1 MNRRIEDKVR
11 SLAAEVVAAKD
22 DQEQTR
28 KVHQLRG
35 SLRQYME
42 QLRVRL
48 SAYPFARERRVLND
62 VPPHDTGPENAGEP
76 TRPTNTVEITNATST
91 IQTKPNGKDKDT
103 TKAS

>member
-48 SAYPFARERRVLND
+48 SAYPFGRERRVLNG

-76 TRPTNTVEITNATST
+76 ARPPTNTVEITNATST
-91 IQTKPNGKDKDT
+91 IQAKPNGKDT
-103 TKAS
+103 MKAS